1 MTWDLS
7 CGKAFQDPSCLMWSR
22 LKWWTFNELRWNNMP
37 WRCGQTSSQDRLFS
51 TYLLLSWQVKITGP
65 RRSRLFLQNFIF
77 SLPYVFDN
85 GALTHHEYVQRVLHY
100 SVWTKPECVLNDV
113 LGCLTETSMT
123 LAFWAYIFSSKLTFD
138 FLTGPLT
145 NRWQKMS
152 AWW

>member
-1 MTWDLS
+1 MKHYALE
-7 CGKAFQDPSCLMWSR
+7 MWTDEQPR
-22 LKWWTFNELRWNNMP
+22 
-37 WRCGQTSSQDRLFS
+37 QTVS
-51 TYLLLSWQVKITGP
+51 TYLHLSWQVKITGP
-65 RRSRLFLQNFIF
+65 RRSRLFLQNFNF
-77 SLPYVFDN
+77 SLPYVLDN

-123 LAFWAYIFSSKLTFD
+123 LSIHFSSKLTFD

-152 AWW
+152 A